1 MIKKE
6 KRKKESLRMANGG
19 DSDVWNARSAAA
31 VVAGPQ
37 PATANKD
44 DGTDTTYAL
53 RTFTSL

>member
-1 MIKKE
+1 
-6 KRKKESLRMANGG
+6 MANGG

-37 PATANKD
+37 SATANKD